1 MTQAAF
7 PGPSVAVSATGR
19 NLAQGPKG
27 PAGPQGPQGIQG
39 VAGPAG
45 SAGGAITAPTIWTAT
60 VGPSGGPTY
69 NFPTGVSTKQNF
81 DTTVGAIAATIDPTP
96 TNGQLMG
103 VKDVGLALATHALTL
118 VTAGAS
124 VEWPAGVLTNSNI
137 VLNGSDLGAGPLWQ
151 WFSAL
156 SSWRLPS

>member
-69 NFPTGVSTKQNF
+69 SFPTGVNTKQNF
-81 DTTVGAIAATIDPTP
+81 DTTAGAIAATIDPTP

-103 VKDVGLALATHALTL
+103 AKDVGLALATHALTL

-124 VEWPAGVLTNSNI
+124 VEWPAGVLTTSNI
-137 VLNGSDLGAGPLWQ
+137 VLNAGDLGAGPLWQ